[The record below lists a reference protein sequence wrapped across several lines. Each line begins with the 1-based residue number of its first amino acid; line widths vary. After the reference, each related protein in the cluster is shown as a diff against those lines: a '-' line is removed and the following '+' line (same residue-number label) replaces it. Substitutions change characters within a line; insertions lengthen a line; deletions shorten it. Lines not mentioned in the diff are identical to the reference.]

1 MIRRLRLVPP
11 LAAVALAVACTR
23 PDAAQQRDC
32 RIPAGQFLQIGT
44 GPVEMAP
51 GQAKALSVGPSI
63 GPDTP
68 PTPLPRGCSVRWS
81 VDAGA

>member
-1 MIRRLRLVPP
+1 MILRTRFLSPT
-11 LAAVALAVACTR
+11 AAAALALACAR
-23 PDAAQQRDC
+23 PDAAQRTC
-32 RIPAGQFLQIGT
+32 PLPAGQFLQVGT

-51 GQAKALSVGPSI
+51 GQAKVLSVGPSI

-68 PTPLPRGCSVRWS
+68 PGPLPNGCSARWS